1 MILLALSLVTAPEPA
16 FRWGEQG
23 HRILCEIAYRRLT
36 PAARAWVHGIRSADS
51 DSSDSFAGSCLWADH
66 VRSNTHPF
74 TFTYHFINIPA
85 GSRGTDRERDCG
97 EPARRCVGWAVGHYA
112 AVLMNALATPLGRAE
127 ALKFVSHFVGDL
139 HQPLHAGRPEDL
151 GGNRVLVD
159 FFGERRPNR
168 DSLNLHGIW
177 DSAILERAGLTWP
190 QSVGALEAQVTSGQA
205 RAWSTLNVIEWIDE
219 SYRLAEAVVYRLPAG
234 KRIDEAYF
242 RRAVESS
249 RLRLMQG
256 GVRLAHLL
264 NQLAAGTFRMESLV
278 LP

>member
-1 MILLALSLVTAPEPA
+1 MMLLALALVSAPVPA

-36 PAARAWVHGIRSADS
+36 PEARSWVDDIRKADP

-66 VRSNTHPF
+66 VRGNTHPF
-74 TFTYHFINIPA
+74 TYNYHFVNIPA
-85 GSRGTDRERDCG
+85 AARGTDRERDCG
-97 EPARRCVGWAVGHYA
+97 DPARRCVGWAIGHYT
-112 AVLMNALATPLGRAE
+112 AVLVHPEATPLGRAE
-127 ALKFVSHFVGDL
+127 ALKFVGHFVGDV
-139 HQPLHAGRPEDL
+139 HQPLHAGRPDDL

-159 FFGERRPNR
+159 FFGERRSNR

-177 DSAILERAGLTWP
+177 DSAILARAGLTWP
-190 QSVGALEAQVTSGQA
+190 QSVSSLEARITPGQA
-205 RAWSTLNVIEWIDE
+205 RAWATLNVIEWMDE
-219 SYRLAEAVVYRLPAG
+219 SYRLAETVAYALPAG

-242 RRAVESS
+242 RRALETART
-249 RLRLMQG
+249 RLLQG
-256 GVRLAHLL
+256 GIRLAHLL